1 MTPDLPSPSRQNHS
15 DPTNSVIPA
24 IGHIPALAERLGIT
38 LPVLHGWAATGI
50 PPQYHDRVIAFAAE
64 RDIPITRA
72 SLEAS
77 YQPPAN
83 PREIV
88 LALGGRNEVSRL
100 TGASKNAVSNWYVSG
115 IPPKFHNR
123 MVRAANDLGIPG
135 ITLDLL
141 EATHRPQPA
150 RPARAKP
157 GRCPTCGR
165 TVTVL
170 AEAACAK
177 SIPVQAAA

>member
-1 MTPDLPSPSRQNHS
+1 MTTSQSSPSLNS
-15 DPTNSVIPA
+15 SPATADSVIQA
-24 IGHIPALAERLGIT
+24 IGHTTALAECLGIT
-38 LPVLHGWAATGI
+38 LPVLHGWSATGI
-50 PPQYHDRVIAFAAE
+50 PPQYHDRVIAFAAD
-64 RDIPITRA
+64 RDIPLTRA
-72 SLEAS
+72 TLAAS
-77 YQPPAN
+77 YKPPAN
-83 PREIV
+83 PHEIV
-88 LALGGRNEVSRL
+88 LALGGRNAVSAL

-123 MVRAANDLGIPG
+123 MARAANDLGIPG

-157 GRCPTCGR
+157 ARCPTCGR

-170 AEAACAK
+170 VETACTK